1 MPDILAPGQWETL
14 SLVDS
19 GAVQLSLVS
28 ATAARLELS
37 GTASAPKYL
46 GSARDVVAFP
56 VSAVGEG
63 TPVTVHA
70 RARSGQPFPGEGV
83 VDLAVDSSTGGQS
96 FLLKGIPVAG
106 QVSAP
111 ILQLSRREGALIAR
125 PGEGGKATAGLGG
138 WCAKRRAEQGLP
150 VTPTVTELVVD
161 TSSSMRRYIPRV
173 EALERFLGDLCATV
187 EAAPPGLRRAAVAG
201 ARANGVGCVE
211 PGGPLAAG
219 GRRVVVTDLPL
230 PGQAGECLVVTG
242 TDLSEALTG
251 RAFTPS
257 AEAWQELER
266 SDAAFTT
273 RTLDAMTPLLEWLI
287 LTEPDNGEP
296 R

>member
-1 MPDILAPGQWETL
+1 MLLI
-14 SLVDS
+14 V
-19 GAVQLSLVS
+19 
-28 ATAARLELS
+28 RLTHFISKPINL
-37 GTASAPKYL
+37 GTTSAPKYL
-46 GSARDVVAFP
+46 GPARDAAAFP
-56 VSAVGEG
+56 VAAVGES

-70 RARSGQPFPGEGV
+70 RMHSGQPFPGDGV
-83 VDLAVDSSTGGQS
+83 VDLAVDSSTGSQS

-111 ILQLSRREGALIAR
+111 ILQLSRRGGSLIAQ
-125 PGEGGKATAGLGG
+125 PGEGGRATAGLGG
-138 WCAKRRAEQGLP
+138 WCAKRRVEQGLP

-173 EALERFLGDLCATV
+173 EALERFLDDLCATV

-211 PGGPLAAG
+211 PEGPAAAG
-219 GRRVVVTDLPL
+219 TRRVVVTDLPL
-230 PGQAGECLVVTG
+230 PEQSGECLVVTG
-242 TDLSEALTG
+242 TDLSAALPG

-257 AEAWQELER
+257 SQAWQELER
-266 SDAAFTT
+266 SDAAFTS
-273 RTLDAMTPLLEWLI
+273 RTLDAMTPLLEWL
-287 LTEPDNGEP
+287 TRAAPENGDL